1 MVIGTFSMIV
11 TRMCS
16 GVVPKQR
23 ADPVSVTQKI
33 CFGQSFGRQ
42 CRNVL
47 QEGRF
52 V

>member
-1 MVIGTFSMIV
+1 MVIGTYSMIV

-23 ADPVSVTQKI
+23 TDSVSVAQNI
-33 CFGQSFGRQ
+33 GFGQSFGRR

-52 V
+52 M